1 MDVHT
6 HIHTHT
12 HTHATPRN
20 TLTVPNGISL
30 TSTEVL
36 LGTVVPSREH
46 WQFDGSVKDTVRSC
60 EVCFMLVR
68 KNTTDSSLAWYTLI
82 VDTRTTPS
90 CVLSCEEG
98 GEREDVGDNECGQD
112 RGLAAGEHGVLCGV
126 SVYSASTK
134 CVKWA
139 CAIAPH
145 TTCCACNMH
154 TASFECIAPV
164 TAHPADSQALITQKH
179 LWQDA
184 PKQSP
189 L

>member
-1 MDVHT
+1 MYVDGHT
-6 HIHTHT
+6 HTHTHT
-12 HTHATPRN
+12 HTHATARN

-68 KNTTDSSLAWYTLI
+68 KNITDSSLAWYTLT

-98 GEREDVGDNECGQD
+98 GERDDVGDNE
-112 RGLAAGEHGVLCGV
+112 
-126 SVYSASTK
+126 SV
-134 CVKWA
+134 
-139 CAIAPH
+139 
-145 TTCCACNMH
+145 
-154 TASFECIAPV
+154 
-164 TAHPADSQALITQKH
+164 D
-179 LWQDA
+179 
-184 PKQSP
+184 KQEK
-189 L
+189 